1 MGSVPR
7 PHVRRRNEGGSR
19 WVPREAALEVGMET
33 VVVVVIVIV
42 VAVGVVAA
50 VLYRRKRSGQL
61 RRRFGPEYERTVE
74 ETDDRREAERELR
87 ERVKR
92 RSEFEVTP
100 VSGQDAARYRQEW
113 ADIQHRFVDQP
124 AEAVERADQLVARIM
139 RDSGYPVD
147 DFEHQ
152 VDVISVDHPEV
163 AQHYREAHAVAVAQA
178 AGAADTEQLR
188 QAVTSYRRL
197 VDALLRDS
205 GDGPKADTGTSDD
218 REHT

>member
-1 MGSVPR
+1 MD
-7 PHVRRRNEGGSR
+7 
-19 WVPREAALEVGMET
+19 T

-42 VAVGVVAA
+42 VVVVAVGVAVA
-50 VLYRRKRSGQL
+50 VLYRRRRSDQL
-61 RRRFGPEYERTVE
+61 RQRFGPEYERTVGAS
-74 ETDDRREAERELR
+74 DGRREAEKDLR
-87 ERVKR
+87 ERARR

-113 ADIQHRFVDQP
+113 ADIQHGFVDQP
-124 AEAVERADQLVARIM
+124 AEAVERADQLVVQIM

-147 DFEHQ
+147 DFEHR
-152 VDVISVDHPEV
+152 VDDISVDHPEV
-163 AQHYREAHAVAVAQA
+163 AQHYREAHSVAVAQA

-205 GDGPKADTGTSDD
+205 GEGPEADRGTSDD